1 MIGRDEFAQYIDA
14 HHGALYRHA
23 LWMTGDA
30 ELAADVVQEAYY
42 EAWRGLGSLRDPTR
56 VFPWLLTILRRR
68 VFQEYGRARR
78 EREWTAQFA
87 TALPA
92 ASVDSQHEALLDLA
106 RALQALSTSQRD
118 IMLLYGLHGMSYES
132 IAEYLQVPIGT
143 VMSRLARARESLRA
157 QTGTAATD
165 NVVPLNRKRSPHDG

>member
-1 MIGRDEFAQYIDA
+1 MVGRDEFERYIDA

-23 LWMTGDA
+23 LWMTGDS

-56 VFPWLLTILRRR
+56 AFPWLLTILRRR

-78 EREWTAQFA
+78 EREWAEQFA
-87 TALPA
+87 ATLPA
-92 ASVDSQHEALLDLA
+92 ATIDGQQEELLDLA
-106 RALQALSTSQRD
+106 KALQTLTASQRD

-132 IAEYLQVPIGT
+132 IAEYLQVPVGT
-143 VMSRLARARESLRA
+143 VMSRLARARESLRT
-157 QTGTAATD
+157 QTDTAATD